1 MGFNHD
7 YDGIY
12 EQPTAKHLKKKRV
25 YISGPMTGLPGL
37 NFPSFNAEALRLEGM
52 GYDVVNSVDLCV
64 NSTSREECM
73 RIDLAA
79 LLTCDMI
86 ALLPGWQKSM
96 GARLEVNLAHQV
108 GIEIVSAKDLTS

>member
-7 YDGIY
+7 YGGIY

-37 NFPSFNAEALRLEGM
+37 NFPAFNTEALRLEGM
-52 GYDVVNSVDLCV
+52 GYDVVNPVDLCV
-64 NSTSREECM
+64 NPTSWEQCM

-86 ALLPGWQKSM
+86 ALLPGWQKSR
-96 GARLEVNLAHQV
+96 GAHLEVNIAHQV